1 MKLFFTCG
9 VILLLLLSGCRKEF
23 TRPSWEVDMTG
34 PVIHSSLGIGDL
46 IPDSLLQV
54 NPDSSVTLVFD
65 ETIYRLAL
73 DSIVNLPDTTMG
85 DTFKLP
91 TFVPSVNVAPNQVIF
106 SQTEEQHFGAGDVEL
121 TEAILRRGEL
131 IVQLYSTIDEPVQ
144 IEYQITT
151 ADLGGSI
158 FSVIVEIPAGSVAN
172 PALVDTVFD
181 MSNYHMNLRGSS
193 GTSYNAFG
201 TNLIVRLSPNA
212 SNTQVHNYDEI
223 RVLTS
228 FSDLSPKYV
237 KGYFGS
243 RVENIPSESASF
255 SLFEK
260 ITGGTLDIDQVNV
273 SMVLRNYI
281 GADARITLNQVE
293 ASNSISATALDLTNT
308 IIGTAVNI
316 NRAIDNWSNVSPGIY
331 TIQLNEG
338 NSNIDQILELFPD
351 IFNVDMSMEINP
363 LGNVSAHNDFM
374 YDDQTFEA
382 DLNITMPLSFI
393 ANNLSLADTID
404 IDIQEGENGRLTQG
418 SFFVDVSNGFPL
430 GGTLQLYFFDGL
442 GNLTDSI
449 VSIGT
454 IPSAQVNAS
463 QIVTSASSSTLRFDI
478 HENQMNRLY
487 AGDRMVLKVVFNT
500 SSLSQHVT
508 IYDHYRID
516 LRIWGDFSYLIGHP

>member
-73 DSIVNLPDTTMG
+73 DFIVNLPDTTMG

-201 TNLIVRLSPNA
+201 TNLVVRLSPNA

-316 NRAIDNWSNVSPGIY
+316 NRAIDNLSNVSPGIY

-449 VSIGT
+449 VSTGT

-463 QIVTSASSSTLRFDI
+463 QIVTNASSSTLRFDI